1 MDKKKRQQFSLKEKR
16 EILLEVEKG
25 GKKGGIAKKYGIS
38 PSTLSTF
45 LKQKSKIEQNID
57 ADALG
62 PQRKKMRTA
71 DYEEV
76 DKAVYTWFVE
86 MRAKNIP
93 INGPLLCER
102 ARSFARSLGFP
113 EFMGSTGWL
122 HRFRERYGISHK
134 IINGE
139 ANDAPKEV
147 ASSWRL
153 ETLRAALKEYSPADI
168 YNADETALFYKL
180 MPNKTLEFKGNKCFG
195 GKSSK
200 ERITALLCT
209 NSTGTDKLK
218 PLIIGKFGKP
228 RCFKGVQHLPCEYRH
243 NTKAWMTSV
252 VFEEWLLCLERRM
265 KAEKRRIL
273 LIIDNC
279 SSHNCVPRHLEHV
292 KVLFLPPST
301 TSILQPLDQ
310 GIIHAVKRHYRA
322 RVVRRMLCNIASERD
337 INVNILE
344 AMQMF
349 SAAWRAL
356 KEEIIANCFRKA
368 GVVYAE
374 DDITESEVL
383 DDAETEENWKRLC
396 EKLDV
401 PTSVNLTD
409 YVNVDCD
416 VIVQK
421 EITDDEIVADIMS
434 DGNPCDDEVE
444 EEDMPQSDRQSL
456 TLVQATNMARSLQ
469 DFLLSRSDVPES
481 VLNSCAVVGDY
492 LERSFVSGSVQRKI
506 TDFFKK

>member
-1 MDKKKRQQFSLKEKR
+1 M
-16 EILLEVEKG
+16 
-25 GKKGGIAKKYGIS
+25 
-38 PSTLSTF
+38 
-45 LKQKSKIEQNID
+45 
-57 ADALG
+57 
-62 PQRKKMRTA
+62 
-71 DYEEV
+71 
-76 DKAVYTWFVE
+76 
-86 MRAKNIP
+86 
-93 INGPLLCER
+93 
-102 ARSFARSLGFP
+102 
-113 EFMGSTGWL
+113 
-122 HRFRERYGISHK
+122 
-134 IINGE
+134 
-139 ANDAPKEV
+139 
-147 ASSWRL
+147 
-153 ETLRAALKEYSPADI
+153 KEYSPADI
-168 YNADETALFYKL
+168 YNADETAFFYKL

-209 NSTGTDKLK
+209 NSTGMDKLK
-218 PLIIGKFGKP
+218 PFIIGKP

-310 GIIHAVKRHYRA
+310 GIIHAVKQHYRA
-322 RVVRRMLCNIASERD
+322 RVVRRMLCNTALERD

-434 DGNPCDDEVE
+434 AGNPCDDEVE
-444 EEDMPQSDRQSL
+444 EENVPQSDRQSL
-456 TLVQATNMARSLQ
+456 TLVQATNMAH
-469 DFLLSRSDVPES
+469 FYLLI
-481 VLNSCAVVGDY
+481 L
-492 LERSFVSGSVQRKI
+492 
-506 TDFFKK
+506 TH